1 MSNKA
6 ERDNSSGYNWYER
19 GVDNKKSTRGE
30 PQRAIHDSHF
40 GHLGIF
46 KGSIDLEVARIP

>member
-46 KGSIDLEVARIP
+46 KGSIDLEVARVP